1 LRTAIARG
9 CTEVEQKYDFYRAKR
24 IIFCERDQ
32 KKRIFLSMNSISPP
46 MMISGAIFAF
56 IHYECIKMNTY
67 AI

>member
-1 LRTAIARG
+1 M
-9 CTEVEQKYDFYRAKR
+9 EQKYDFYRAKR

-56 IHYECIKMNTY
+56 IHYECIKNEYLCNITCCFNEKK
-67 AI
+67 